1 MKLST
6 VKSGKRVKVL
16 STTLT
21 GGLRL
26 KLKAFGV
33 DVGKIVTVEKAG
45 ETYIISSGGKL
56 LAVSK
61 KVLDAIEVQ
70 IESRNNG

>member
-6 VKSGKRVKVL
+6 IKSGKRVKVL

-21 GGLRL
+21 HGLRL

>member
-1 MKLST
+1 M
-6 VKSGKRVKVL
+6 
-16 STTLT
+16 TLT
-21 GGLRL
+21 GSLRL

>member
-6 VKSGKRVKVL
+6 IKSGKRVKVL

-21 GGLRL
+21 HGLLL

>member
-6 VKSGKRVKVL
+6 IKSGKRVKVL
-16 STTLT
+16 SMTLT
-21 GGLRL
+21 GSLRL